1 MRLAIHLQECVVMKK
16 SLSALAAAL
25 LLATPFAAFA
35 QTTAQAASPAPY
47 SVFVDQPTG
56 FTFVKL
62 PSGWK
67 FVGAVSK
74 EEAQHVPAGVLT
86 SVLPAD
92 SARAISTA
100 SAK

>member
-1 MRLAIHLQECVVMKK
+1 MKK
-16 SLSALAAAL
+16 AISAIAAAL
-25 LLATPFAAFA
+25 LLATPLVSFA
-35 QTTAQAASPAPY
+35 QTAAAASPAPY

-74 EEAQHVPAGVLT
+74 EEARHVPASVLT
-86 SVLPAD
+86 SVLPGEAG
-92 SARAISTA
+92 RAVETA
-100 SAK
+100 SK